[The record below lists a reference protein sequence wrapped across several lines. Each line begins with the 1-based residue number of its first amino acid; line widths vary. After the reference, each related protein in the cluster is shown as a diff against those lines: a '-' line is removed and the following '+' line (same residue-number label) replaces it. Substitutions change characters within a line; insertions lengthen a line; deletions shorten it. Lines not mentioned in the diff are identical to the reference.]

1 MTDPGDVLDAAGRNP
16 NMFSGYP
23 LGEPYRESAVRWA
36 ALPVYENREKLG
48 AIIGSLQTNSVTI
61 IASGTG
67 SGKTVI
73 VPKLCALLA
82 LRRRIA
88 DPDAPVRVAVTNPKS
103 TTTISNAEYSAMI
116 AEVAVGQQVGYL
128 TRDAKAESDST
139 VLVYT
144 TDGFLQSASHGDPD
158 FARYAYLCLD
168 EVHER
173 SVKTDLLLLAVRNAL
188 VRARDSGGGLRAVIM
203 SATMNADVFRTY
215 FSNAGLSTAFIEVS
229 GAPNMAITES
239 FVKQT
244 PSMNKYVAEAVKEV
258 VRVLTKERAGDIL
271 VFVATAKDC
280 TDGCAELGRVLGA
293 DGGGTY
299 CRRLFSR
306 ANEQEKAEAV
316 AVSPQGETKVVFATN
331 LAESS
336 ITFSGLTHVIDCGRA
351 LVVRWD
357 PLRNMRTNGKEWISK
372 AEVKQRVGRVG
383 REREGVAVHLYSEK
397 TFNGRRGRDGN
408 GPPNFPDLPDAA
420 IRRDNPVQ
428 ELLEIA
434 GSKEHKNSWSSAM
447 RDVAQL
453 IDPPTAEQMTR
464 TEHMLSFYRII
475 GEASGGPVGVD
486 LTAAGTVSRAVT
498 RGGAA
503 LSGGAVDVRL
513 SAVGLTVN
521 DIIRKMRVSLSSA
534 LLLLAGRLFGGE
546 EDTLKVVAMA
556 EATDGDYS
564 NLWQLDARGN
574 PVSLMD
580 APSVADPRSAH
591 RTMVNIFDN
600 MMGLAL
606 DARVVQNIYR
616 RYQELVPAVAS
627 FDVNRRNLIL
637 RSWPWCLGN
646 MNLQS
651 DGDQFRACIL
661 VSRLYNACQMKTGGV
676 ANTMYVP
683 NAEGFEMIGAKV
695 ALSGA
700 AEGDIIVCDG
710 FTATNKNV
718 SAVLPTAFRV
728 GEVVLQCS
736 ADD

>member
-1 MTDPGDVLDAAGRNP
+1 
-16 NMFSGYP
+16 
-23 LGEPYRESAVRWA
+23 
-36 ALPVYENREKLG
+36 
-48 AIIGSLQTNSVTI
+48 
-61 IASGTG
+61 
-67 SGKTVI
+67 
-73 VPKLCALLA
+73 
-82 LRRRIA
+82 
-88 DPDAPVRVAVTNPKS
+88 
-103 TTTISNAEYSAMI
+103 
-116 AEVAVGQQVGYL
+116 
-128 TRDAKAESDST
+128 
-139 VLVYT
+139 
-144 TDGFLQSASHGDPD
+144 
-158 FARYAYLCLD
+158 
-168 EVHER
+168 
-173 SVKTDLLLLAVRNAL
+173 
-188 VRARDSGGGLRAVIM
+188 
-203 SATMNADVFRTY
+203 
-215 FSNAGLSTAFIEVS
+215 
-229 GAPNMAITES
+229 
-239 FVKQT
+239 
-244 PSMNKYVAEAVKEV
+244 
-258 VRVLTKERAGDIL
+258 
-271 VFVATAKDC
+271 
-280 TDGCAELGRVLGA
+280 
-293 DGGGTY
+293 
-299 CRRLFSR
+299 
-306 ANEQEKAEAV
+306 
-316 AVSPQGETKVVFATN
+316 
-331 LAESS
+331 
-336 ITFSGLTHVIDCGRA
+336 
-351 LVVRWD
+351 
-357 PLRNMRTNGKEWISK
+357 
-372 AEVKQRVGRVG
+372 
-383 REREGVAVHLYSEK
+383 
-397 TFNGRRGRDGN
+397 
-408 GPPNFPDLPDAA
+408 
-420 IRRDNPVQ
+420 
-428 ELLEIA
+428 
-434 GSKEHKNSWSSAM
+434 
-447 RDVAQL
+447 
-453 IDPPTAEQMTR
+453 
-464 TEHMLSFYRII
+464 
-475 GEASGGPVGVD
+475 
-486 LTAAGTVSRAVT
+486 
-498 RGGAA
+498 
-503 LSGGAVDVRL
+503 
-513 SAVGLTVN
+513 
-521 DIIRKMRVSLSSA
+521 MRVSLSSA